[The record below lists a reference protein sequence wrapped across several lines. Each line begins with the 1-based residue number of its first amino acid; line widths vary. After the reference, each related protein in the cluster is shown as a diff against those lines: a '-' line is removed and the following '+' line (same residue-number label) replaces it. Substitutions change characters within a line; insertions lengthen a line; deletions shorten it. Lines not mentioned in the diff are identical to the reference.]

1 MTIYM
6 EKDVA
11 LLQGSNGIV
20 NRDKAPF
27 GDLADSVQPEV
38 DVTLLPG
45 VPGQRG
51 PQGPPGADGVQP
63 RDLPGLISYRHIQG
77 AASDTW
83 TITHNLDFYP
93 NITVFDSGGSQ
104 VEGDIRQSLTDA
116 KTLTIE
122 FSTEISGYANLS

>member
-1 MTIYM
+1 MTIYP

-11 LLQGSNGIV
+11 LLQGSNGIT
-20 NRDKAPF
+20 NRDKTPF
-27 GDLADSVQPEV
+27 GDLADSTKPEV

-51 PQGPPGADGVQP
+51 PQGPPGADGVQAA
-63 RDLPGLISYRHIQG
+63 DLPPLVSYRHIQG
-77 AASDTW
+77 APSDTW

-104 VEGDIRQSLTDA
+104 VEGDITQSLTDSN
-116 KTLTIE
+116 TLTIE
-122 FSTEISGYANLS
+122 FSTEISGFANLS